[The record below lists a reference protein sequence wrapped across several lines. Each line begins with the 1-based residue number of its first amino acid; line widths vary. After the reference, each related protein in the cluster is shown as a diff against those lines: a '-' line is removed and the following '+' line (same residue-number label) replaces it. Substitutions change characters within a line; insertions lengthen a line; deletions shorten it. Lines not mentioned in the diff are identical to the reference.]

1 MTLGTNSNL
10 KSILF
15 SETEKDE
22 VPNLYDLH
30 NDIQQTLFNTE
41 TDIPNLFFNFKLSLD
56 LYIVSDIQQFF
67 KLRNK
72 TSFCNY

>member
-22 VPNLYDLH
+22 VPSLYDLH

-56 LYIVSDIQQFF
+56 LYIVSDTQQFF
-67 KLRNK
+67 KIRNK

>member
-15 SETEKDE
+15 SEREKDE
-22 VPNLYDLH
+22 VPSLYDLH

>member
-22 VPNLYDLH
+22 VPSLYDLH
-30 NDIQQTLFNTE
+30 NDIQQEFFNNE
-41 TDIPNLFFNFKLSLD
+41 TDSKSIF
-56 LYIVSDIQQFF
+56 
-67 KLRNK
+67 
-72 TSFCNY
+72 SFLKSR

>member
-22 VPNLYDLH
+22 VPSLYDLH
-30 NDIQQTLFNTE
+30 NDIQKTLFNTE

>member
-15 SETEKDE
+15 SETKKDE
-22 VPNLYDLH
+22 VPSLYDLH

>member
-22 VPNLYDLH
+22 VPSLYDLH
-30 NDIQQTLFNTE
+30 NDIQQTLFNIE

>member
-22 VPNLYDLH
+22 VPSLYDLH
-30 NDIQQTLFNTE
+30 NDTQQTLFNTE

-56 LYIVSDIQQFF
+56 LY
-67 KLRNK
+67 
-72 TSFCNY
+72 T

>member
-22 VPNLYDLH
+22 VPSLYDLH

-41 TDIPNLFFNFKLSLD
+41 TDIPNLFFNFKLLLD

>member
-22 VPNLYDLH
+22 VPSLYDLH
-30 NDIQQTLFNTE
+30 NDLQQSLFNTE

-56 LYIVSDIQQFF
+56 LYIVSDIQQLLF
-67 KLRNK
+67 LLEQNA
-72 TSFCNY
+72 NL

>member
-22 VPNLYDLH
+22 VPSLYDLH

-72 TSFCNY
+72 LLIYK